1 MKMSKPVR
9 IIGWV
14 ILSLAAFWIWY
25 MVAADYSYSAVA
37 GTYIFQAN
45 GEKST
50 LVLMKDQSFQQE
62 LVRQDKVERT
72 RGTWRRIGEDGVV
85 FSKDFLPISGVNA
98 EPDGSTYGEVQ
109 KSFFELIPSIVLGP
123 DRDHGPRF
131 HIQLFR

>member
-1 MKMSKPVR
+1 MKVSKPVR

-14 ILSLAAFWIWY
+14 FLSLAAFWIWY

-50 LVLMKDQSFQQE
+50 LILRKDQSFLQV
-62 LVRQDKVERT
+62 LTRQGKVERT
-72 RGTWRRIGEDGVV
+72 QGSWRRIGEGGVV
-85 FSKDFLPISGVNA
+85 FSKEFLPIGNVQVSS
-98 EPDGSTYGEVQ
+98 DGSTYGVVQ
-109 KSFFELIPSIVLGP
+109 KYFFELIPSIVLGEN
-123 DRDHGPRF
+123 RDHGPVF